1 MQYILNGGLT
11 PAQPPETGT
20 PYVEVLTRND
30 FDARYGDLVQD
41 SLLTRSMEHEQHC
54 KADLFRRYVLG
65 TLHVPDKK
73 ELRRRAWDCGFYLD
87 QERLLLVSDGPEL
100 ETLLHAIDGRQI
112 TALRTPAQALFE
124 LLEAMIRGDEDFTD
138 AFEDELERRE
148 ADMNDSVHAVPPD
161 LDRYLMRARRELMVL
176 GRFYKQ
182 LSQVGDRLAECT
194 NGLIERESLDLFRLF
209 SHRAERLHA
218 DAAALREYALQ
229 ILDLYQSRINVRQ
242 NRIIQI
248 LTILSAIFM
257 PLTLIAGWYG
267 MNFSGM
273 PELRM
278 PHGYLAVSLL
288 AAAVV
293 AAELIVFKRKKWM

>member
-1 MQYILNGGLT
+1 MG
-11 PAQPPETGT
+11 
-20 PYVEVLTRND
+20 
-30 FDARYGDLVQD
+30 
-41 SLLTRSMEHEQHC
+41 
-54 KADLFRRYVLG
+54 
-65 TLHVPDKK
+65 
-73 ELRRRAWDCGFYLD
+73 

>member
-1 MQYILNGGLT
+1 
-11 PAQPPETGT
+11 
-20 PYVEVLTRND
+20 
-30 FDARYGDLVQD
+30 
-41 SLLTRSMEHEQHC
+41 
-54 KADLFRRYVLG
+54 
-65 TLHVPDKK
+65 
-73 ELRRRAWDCGFYLD
+73 
-87 QERLLLVSDGPEL
+87 
-100 ETLLHAIDGRQI
+100 
-112 TALRTPAQALFE
+112 
-124 LLEAMIRGDEDFTD
+124 
-138 AFEDELERRE
+138 
-148 ADMNDSVHAVPPD
+148 MNDSVHAVPPD
-161 LDRYLMRARRELMVL
+161 LDRYLMHARRELMVL